1 MKLIAGLAFSPLF
14 IFASLPVYSQSATKI
29 ADDLIKYEASKV
41 KQNCYELKRMN
52 DMGKSAFREEVRS
65 QKIVMMIEK
74 FDMSATEAKDF
85 VGGMDI
91 AVSRLCPNIW

>member
-1 MKLIAGLAFSPLF
+1 MKFIFHLAFSPLL
-14 IFASLPVYSQSATKI
+14 IFSSLPVYSQTSTQI
-29 ADDLIKYEASKV
+29 ADDLIKYEASRV
-41 KQNCYELKRMN
+41 KQNCYQLKRMN

-65 QKIVMMIEK
+65 QQIVMMIEK
-74 FDMSATEAKDF
+74 FNMSATQAKDF